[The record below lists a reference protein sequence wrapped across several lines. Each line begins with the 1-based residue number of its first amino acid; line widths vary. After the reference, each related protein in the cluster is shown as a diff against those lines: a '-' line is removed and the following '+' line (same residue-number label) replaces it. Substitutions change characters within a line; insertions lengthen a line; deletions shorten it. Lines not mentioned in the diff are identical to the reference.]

1 MSGSTSDS
9 ESEHLRVKDESTTNH
24 TYSILLAL
32 REAVCGEKLQHTH
45 SSSGERTRS
54 AQIASEMCLLLN
66 EEKKPRQHSV
76 GVTNLSHPPQHRERD
91 TTDHT
96 SHQPSNV
103 ASSSSNSS
111 SRQPLI
117 QGVAMT
123 TRKQSHD
130 LSDLEE
136 DEDEEETRAPPQ
148 LLGKTAVWILYITQ
162 RWSMISFSLPIL

>member
-1 MSGSTSDS
+1 VSGSDS
-9 ESEHLRVKDESTTNH
+9 ESEHLCVKDESTTNH
-24 TYSILLAL
+24 IYSVLLAL
-32 REAVCGEKLQHTH
+32 REAVCGEKLWHTH
-45 SSSGERTRS
+45 SRSGERTRL
-54 AQIASEMCLLLN
+54 AQIATEMCLLLN
-66 EEKKPRQHSV
+66 EEKKLRQHSV

-103 ASSSSNSS
+103 ASSSSNTS

-123 TRKQSHD
+123 TRKQPHD

-136 DEDEEETRAPPQ
+136 DEDEEETPPQ
-148 LLGKTAVWILYITQ
+148 LLGEIAVWILYCSKVVHDLFLSPYCSPT
-162 RWSMISFSLPIL
+162 S